1 MVMEVFFMNSK
12 TIDRNVDLYT
22 DFYVNRNFKNR
33 ELNILSAGRHINI
46 PPYVSH
52 QENYNS
58 YSMHYI
64 LKGQGTLR
72 YEGKSVTLKEGDI
85 FLLFPDCDYYYETS
99 ITDPWDYI
107 WVEFL
112 GQSADYIIKG
122 TEFSKEEPF
131 LYGKHNLKQHFKN
144 IIAHKGTN
152 DSDRYAMLGHLY
164 ILLSKLMVTPAD
176 NKDRETLSIVLDYIK
191 NHYSEDISVDK
202 LAFATKI
209 SRDYLCKVFMNEL
222 NTIPSSYIV
231 RYRVYESL
239 YLLSNTDYTIAK
251 ISNMVGFYDQFHF
264 SKSFKK
270 VLGMTPSQYR
280 KNLGDV
286 RAIKKDKNN
295 NKKEL

>member
-1 MVMEVFFMNSK
+1 MNSK
-12 TIDRNVDLYT
+12 TIDSNIDLYT
-22 DFYVNRNFKNR
+22 DFYVNRNFTNR

-64 LKGQGTLR
+64 LKGEGTLR
-72 YEGKSVTLKEGDI
+72 YDDKSVTLKEGDV

-112 GQSADYIIKG
+112 GQNADYIIRG
-122 TEFSKEEPF
+122 TEFSKEKPYLLERF
-131 LYGKHNLKQHFKN
+131 DLKEHFKN
-144 IIAHKGTN
+144 IIAHKGTF
-152 DSDRYAMLGHLY
+152 DSHRFAMLGYLY
-164 ILLSKLMVTPAD
+164 ILLSKLIVTPAN
-176 NKDRETLSIVLDYIK
+176 NKDRETLTIALEYIK
-191 NHYSEDISVDK
+191 NHYSEDITVDK

-231 RYRVYESL
+231 RYRIYESL
-239 YLLSNTDYTIAK
+239 YLLSNTKHTIAK
-251 ISNMVGFYDQFHF
+251 ISTMVGFYDQFHF

-270 VLGMTPSQYR
+270 ILGMTPSQYR

-286 RAIKKDKNN
+286 RAIKKDEND
-295 NKKEL
+295 KKDGDK